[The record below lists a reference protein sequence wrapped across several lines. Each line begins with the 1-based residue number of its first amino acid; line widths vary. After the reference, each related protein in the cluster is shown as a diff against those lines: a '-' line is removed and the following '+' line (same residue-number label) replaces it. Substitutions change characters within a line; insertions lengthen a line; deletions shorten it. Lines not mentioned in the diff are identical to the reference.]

1 MELFQLD
8 LLKTEALAPLN
19 RLEGALDAAE
29 ITESNLLLLGVK
41 TVSIE
46 SNSGDD
52 CYCCCYSDLS
62 PCFSGL
68 GYCRNSNLLML
79 VLLIMRILFNSVAG
93 ADLE

>member
-1 MELFQLD
+1 MRVEVLD

-41 TVSIE
+41 TVSTE
-46 SNSGDD
+46 SNSDDD
-52 CYCCCYSDLS
+52 CYCSCYSDLS
-62 PCFSGL
+62 SCFSGL

-79 VLLIMRILFNSVAG
+79 VLRILFNSVAG
-93 ADLE
+93 ADFE